1 MHQALLSRKFLD
13 FQRIEPCRGALIIFC
28 LLLFPTAAFAADPPS
43 LNTGDTSWLLIS
55 SALVMLML
63 PGLALFNG
71 GMVQK
76 KNVLNS
82 IMHSFVALGV
92 IGVQWIAIGYSLAFG
107 PGNAVIGDL
116 SQVFLMG
123 TEPETLSGSVPA
135 YAFIMFQGMFAI
147 ITPALIS
154 GAIAERMKFSTYV
167 VFILLWTF
175 LVYDPL
181 AHWIW
186 GGGWLAKLGV
196 IDFAGGLVV
205 HLSSGVSA
213 FVMARMLGKRMGY
226 PSDMFIPHNLT
237 ITILGAGLLWFGW
250 FGFNAGSALAANS
263 NAALAF
269 ITTMTAAAAAACA
282 WMIMEWWFIERPSA
296 LGMATGIIA
305 GLATITPAA
314 GYVRPE
320 WAIVIGFSAGLI
332 CYYGVRLKYKF
343 GYDDSLDVVGVHG
356 IGGVIG
362 PLATGIFA
370 TVGAKGL
377 ITGSFSQFGSQLIG
391 IAAVGVYAFVVTW
404 LLGFALDKVM
414 GLRVENDEEITGLD
428 RELHGEVGYT
438 F

>member
-1 MHQALLSRKFLD
+1 MHQAFRRKFPD
-13 FQRIEPCRGALIIFC
+13 FQTIVPCRGALGIIFG
-28 LLLFPTAAFAADPPS
+28 LLLFPAGALAADAQC

-92 IGVQWIAIGYSLAFG
+92 IGVQWIIIGYSLSFG
-107 PGNAVIGDL
+107 PGNAWIGDL
-116 SQVFLMG
+116 SQLFLKG
-123 TEPETLSGSVPA
+123 IEPETLSGSVPS

-154 GAIAERMKFSTYV
+154 GAIAERIKFSTYV
-167 VFILLWTF
+167 VFIILWSF
-175 LVYDPL
+175 LVYDPVC
-181 AHWIW
+181 HWIW

-205 HLSSGVSA
+205 HLSSGISA
-213 FVMARMLGKRMGY
+213 FVLAYMLGRRIGF
-226 PSDMFIPHNLT
+226 PSEMFIPHNLT

-263 NAALAF
+263 SAALAF

-282 WMIMEWWFIERPSA
+282 WMIMEWLLLERPSA

-314 GYVRPE
+314 GYVKPE
-320 WAIVIGFSAGLI
+320 WGIVIGFAAGLI
-332 CYYGVRLKYKF
+332 CFYGVRLKFKF

-377 ITGSFSQFGSQLIG
+377 ITGSFDQFWAQLIG
-391 IAAVGVYAFVVTW
+391 VAAVGVYSLVVTL
-404 LLGFALDKVM
+404 LLGLVLEKTM
-414 GLRVENDEEITGLD
+414 GLRVEGDEEINGLD
-428 RELHGEVGYT
+428 KELHGEVGYT